1 LAVRLNELETLLV
14 YNNKIE
20 LTLKQMG
27 DLFGFFI
34 VFGGY
39 QITRIAAKGV
49 VTNLY
54 WHFTGILLE
63 KIPERKIFGSFQAP
77 VNYRRNIA

>member
-54 WHFTGILLE
+54 WHFTGILLGL
-63 KIPERKIFGSFQAP
+63 PERKVLGASKHL
-77 VNYRRNIA
+77 